1 MLRLIYFLHFT
12 GSASIVNFAA
22 EYFKIN
28 IHMLISISPL
38 EKSPSWLLRRCFCLL
53 YFCAVYKF
61 LQVNVFPFADH
72 IIIFFCRSDLYCGWL
87 HTQPSPFT
95 GSSEL
100 QPCNWR
106 VVNTAFYVG
115 ASQSD
120 GCGCP

>member
-1 MLRLIYFLHFT
+1 MLRLIYLLHFT

-38 EKSPSWLLRRCFCLL
+38 EKSSSWLLRRCFCLL

-72 IIIFFCRSDLYCGWL
+72 IIIFF
-87 HTQPSPFT
+87 
-95 GSSEL
+95 L
-100 QPCNWR
+100 Q
-106 VVNTAFYVG
+106 V
-115 ASQSD
+115 
-120 GCGCP
+120 